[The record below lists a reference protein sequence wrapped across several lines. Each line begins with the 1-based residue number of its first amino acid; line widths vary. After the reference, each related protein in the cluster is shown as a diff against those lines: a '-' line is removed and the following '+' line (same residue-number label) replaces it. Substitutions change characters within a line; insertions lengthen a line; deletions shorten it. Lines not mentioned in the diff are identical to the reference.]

1 MDERFDNIGYQ
12 TSHYQGLRWSAI
24 ILEGRIH
31 YQPRYTAHW
40 ARGWT
45 TVDLYTGETLFI
57 DYNAT
62 MPSFGQIYNYESPN
76 QHGGFAYLWV
86 TSDVVLPDNITR
98 EPYPS
103 GSAPETVSLTT
114 QPGTQTWEML
124 DAFTGNRVCF
134 VANVSASG
142 TSVYGKDGSILRY
155 NVANLGTRTAPDYY
169 LQVWNSSAITTMY
182 PGEES
187 TWAWQWRP
195 QYGGHS
201 NYNFRWR
208 ENLNAVHDGNTGFSL
223 NVSLSNLESTS
234 IRAVREG
241 EYIIIGSTGSN
252 NENGIVKGK
261 LVTLSLE
268 DGKEGQRL
276 DEVEFTPP
284 FASTA
289 ANVSVAFTGVYP
301 EYGVMVFEDKKNL
314 LRWGFSLDTGQQLWE
329 SEPEPQLHYY
339 GMSDMVY
346 QGLLLSYG
354 NYGGELLAYNLTT
367 GEIEWK
373 YIPENVGFESPYGNY
388 PMRIGAIADGKIYIQ
403 TSEHSPTQP
412 LWRGPNMR
420 CINATDGTEI
430 WTILDYGTGMAIADG
445 LLVEFNNFDNELYC
459 FGKGPS
465 ATTVTASPKVSVH
478 GNGVMIEGTVM
489 DDTSSGRRTTTD
501 IVDFT
506 LKGSPAISDEDMSAW
521 MEYLFMQ
528 QPRPENATGVEVVL
542 ETLDPNGN
550 FYEIGKTT
558 SDMNGNYGLKFVP
571 EVPGDYQIFATFTG
585 SNSYGPSYASTYF
598 SVDEAPQA
606 TPTPTPTPPA
616 EPTGL
621 YLVGSTTAII
631 IAIAAGFAILL
642 LKKK

>member
-1 MDERFDNIGYQ
+1 MDERTDNYGYQ

-45 TVDLYTGETLFI
+45 TIDLYTGETLFL
-57 DYNAT
+57 DYDAT

-76 QHGGFAYLWV
+76 QHGGFAYLWR
-86 TSDVVLPDNITR
+86 TSDVTLPINITR
-98 EPYPS
+98 DPRTGPD
-103 GSAPETVSLTT
+103 ETINITT
-114 QPGTQTWEML
+114 RSGTQTWEMI
-124 DAFTGNRVCF
+124 DAFTGNRICY

-155 NVANLGTRTAPDYY
+155 SIANLGTRTSPNYY
-169 LQVWNSSAITTMY
+169 LQLWNTSAIDTMLAGDY
-182 PGEES
+182 S
-187 TWAWQWRP
+187 TDVWQWRP

-201 NYNFRWR
+201 NYVYRWR
-208 ENLNAVHDGNTGFSL
+208 EHLDAVHDGDTGFSL
-223 NVSLSNLESTS
+223 NVSLPNIESTS

-241 EYIIIGSTGSN
+241 EYIIVGSTGSN
-252 NENGIVKGK
+252 NEDGIEKGK

-301 EYGVMVFEDKKNL
+301 EYGVMVFEDRKNL
-314 LRWGFSLDTGQQLWE
+314 IRWGFSLDTGQQLWE
-329 SEPEPQLHYY
+329 SAPEPQLHYY

-346 QGLLLSYG
+346 QGLLLASG
-354 NYGGELLAYNLTT
+354 SYGGELLAYNLTT
-367 GEIEWK
+367 GEIEWR

-412 LWRGPNMR
+412 LWRGPNLR

-465 ATTVTASPKVSVH
+465 ATTVTASPKVSVY
-478 GNGVMIEGTVM
+478 GDGVMIEGTVT
-489 DDTSSGRRTTTD
+489 DDSPSGRRTTTD

-521 MEYLFMQ
+521 MEYMFMQ
-528 QPRPENATGVEVVL
+528 QARPENAKGVEVVL

-550 FYEIGKTT
+550 FYEIGRTT
-558 SDMNGNYGLKFVP
+558 SDINGNYGLKFTP
-571 EVPGDYQIFATFTG
+571 EVPGEYQIFTTFAG
-585 SNSYGPSYASTYF
+585 SKSYGPSYASTYL
-598 SVDEAPQA
+598 SVEEAPQA
-606 TPTPTPTPPA
+606 TPTAPPP
-616 EPTGL
+616 EPSMADLYFMPATIGIIVAIVAVGL
-621 YLVGSTTAII
+621 VLV
-631 IAIAAGFAILL
+631 LL
-642 LKKK
+642 LRKR